1 MPQGEHPGPQG
12 FMCSRWMQNKHLII
26 AMVTASSQEATL
38 LNTLSLPHLSSDL
51 QLWPEHLKLL
61 CVPSLQIP
69 PDSTIRLNTKSFR
82 AFVPRVR
89 LPLALRVQVEP
100 RKPSGVF
107 FKTCN
112 LLSAWSRVRR
122 PTAGSPLKAGVLQVS
137 LQSQNDRGPSPVSPG
152 TTDHPVSYWWSLTI
166 PGNTD
171 RPHKMYP
178 NSQRV

>member
-12 FMCSRWMQNKHLII
+12 FMCSRWMQNKHLVV

-51 QLWPEHLKLL
+51 QLWLEHLKLL

-89 LPLALRVQVEP
+89 LPSGCKLSPESLQEYSW
-100 RKPSGVF
+100 KPATSSQLDQESEGPQRGPHWRLGCYRF
-107 FKTCN
+107 
-112 LLSAWSRVRR
+112 
-122 PTAGSPLKAGVLQVS
+122 PLKVKMTEAQALCLLGPQATQS
-137 LQSQNDRGPSPVSPG
+137 LTDDLWQSQGILTGPTKSF
-152 TTDHPVSYWWSLTI
+152 
-166 PGNTD
+166 N
-171 RPHKMYP
+171 
-178 NSQRV
+178 